1 MTKPAPPANDN
12 ADAKAESAKPAAACP
27 ICGRP
32 RAEKCKPFCSARCA
46 DVDLYRWL
54 NGKYAIPA
62 SEEGEPGEGTGHE
75 DE

>member
-12 ADAKAESAKPAAACP
+12 AAAKAGDSKAARACP

-32 RAEKCKPFCSARCA
+32 RAEKYKPFCSARCA

-62 SEEGEPGEGTGHE
+62 SEEAEPGEGASE

>member
-12 ADAKAESAKPAAACP
+12 ADAKGKAAPGCP

-32 RAEKCKPFCSARCA
+32 RAEKYKPFCSARCA

-54 NGKYAIPA
+54 NGNYAIPA
-62 SEEGEPGEGTGHE
+62 SEEAEPREGSGEEE
-75 DE
+75 

>member
-1 MTKPAPPANDN
+1 M
-12 ADAKAESAKPAAACP
+12 
-27 ICGRP
+27 
-32 RAEKCKPFCSARCA
+32 EKYDPFCSPRCA

-62 SEEGEPGEGTGHE
+62 SEEAERGEGEGSGEE

>member
-1 MTKPAPPANDN
+1 MSASPPANDN
-12 ADAKAESAKPAAACP
+12 SSAKAKGAPPCP

-32 RAEKCKPFCSARCA
+32 RVGKYTPFCSARCA

-62 SEEGEPGEGTGHE
+62 SEEPDEERRDVKPE

>member
-12 ADAKAESAKPAAACP
+12 ADVKAGDGKAARACP

-32 RAEKCKPFCSARCA
+32 RAEKYKPFCSARCA

-62 SEEGEPGEGTGHE
+62 SETGEPGEE
-75 DE
+75 E

>member
-12 ADAKAESAKPAAACP
+12 AKAETAKAAPACP

-32 RAEKCKPFCSARCA
+32 RAEKYNPFCSARCA

-62 SEEGEPGEGTGHE
+62 SEEAEPGEGTGSE
-75 DE
+75 EE

>member
-1 MTKPAPPANDN
+1 MKARSAANDN
-12 ADAKAESAKPAAACP
+12 LNAKASPACA

-32 RAEKCKPFCSARCA
+32 RVEKHSPFCSKRCA

-62 SEEGEPGEGTGHE
+62 SEES
-75 DE
+75 DERARDASSDDE

>member
-1 MTKPAPPANDN
+1 MSASSPANDN
-12 ADAKAESAKPAAACP
+12 SKASQAPACP

-32 RAEKCKPFCSARCA
+32 RDEKYNPFCSRRCA

-54 NGKYAIPA
+54 NGNYAIPA
-62 SEEGEPGEGTGHE
+62 SEEPDEERRDPRDE

>member
-1 MTKPAPPANDN
+1 MSASPPANDN
-12 ADAKAESAKPAAACP
+12 ATAKAAPACA

-32 RAEKCKPFCSARCA
+32 RVEKYTPFCSRRCA

-62 SEEGEPGEGTGHE
+62 SEEADEEERIRDATPE
-75 DE
+75 DD

>member
-1 MTKPAPPANDN
+1 MKASPAPNENLKVKTPPAC
-12 ADAKAESAKPAAACP
+12 A

-32 RAEKCKPFCSARCA
+32 RVDKYNPFCSKRCA

-62 SEEGEPGEGTGHE
+62 SEEPDAKDLDASSD

>member
-1 MTKPAPPANDN
+1 MKAAPASNENPEAKAPPAC
-12 ADAKAESAKPAAACP
+12 A

-32 RAEKCKPFCSARCA
+32 RVDKYNPFCSKRCA

-54 NGKYAIPA
+54 NGNYAIPA
-62 SEEGEPGEGTGHE
+62 SEDPDSTDRDASSD

>member
-1 MTKPAPPANDN
+1 MTKAAPPANDN
-12 ADAKAESAKPAAACP
+12 ADAKGNAAPGCA

-32 RAEKCKPFCSARCA
+32 RAEKYQPFCSARCA

-62 SEEGEPGEGTGHE
+62 SEEGEPGEGE
-75 DE
+75 DGEEE